1 MLFMAPR
8 TGGKT
13 LRKPT
18 RLISLALL
26 SSLGALALAAPG
38 ASAGVL
44 VASAPDCDQ
53 VLEQP
58 FSQWGDD
65 ANYTLAPNGGFESGT
80 DGWKVSGGAEAV
92 SGNEPWYVRGAGDSR
107 SLHLPRGASAT
118 SGTVCVGL
126 EHPTM
131 RFFVR
136 SRTGGLT
143 GALLSS
149 LRVDVLTETSVG
161 LVASLPI
168 ALITPK
174 SSGQPSPRVL
184 VVANRLPLLP
194 GEHTP
199 VAFRFTAQG
208 PGEWWSDAVY
218 VDPRSRR

>member
-1 MLFMAPR
+1 MTA
-8 TGGKT
+8 T
-13 LRKPT
+13 
-18 RLISLALL
+18 
-26 SSLGALALAAPG
+26 G

-44 VASAPDCDQ
+44 VESAPNCDQ

-58 FSQWGDD
+58 FTRWGDN
-65 ANYTLAPNGGFESGT
+65 ASYTLAPNGGFESGT
-80 DGWKVSGGAEAV
+80 DAWTVRGGAEAV
-92 SGNEPWYVRGAGDSR
+92 EGNEPWHVHGASDSH
-107 SLHLPRGASAT
+107 SLHLPRGASAE

-136 SRTGGLT
+136 SRTSGLG

-149 LRVDVLTETSVG
+149 LRVDVLTETSLGAV
-161 LVASLPI
+161 VRLPI

-174 SSGQPSPRVL
+174 STWKPSHRVL
-184 VVANRLPLLP
+184 IVANLLPLLP

-208 PGEWWSDAVY
+208 PGEWWIDDVY
-218 VDPRSRR
+218 VDPRGRR